1 MRNLITR
8 DMMIKML
15 ADKTGFYQRDIK
27 TVFSAFDALVRE
39 CLSEVDDD
47 TEIVVQLAEGV
58 KAGFKVVPE
67 RQRRD
72 PRTQEEITCK
82 AQTKPFAIFSETFR
96 EKIQEAYESN
106 K

>member
-1 MRNLITR
+1 MRKLVTR
-8 DMMIKML
+8 EMVIKML
-15 ADKTGFYQRDIK
+15 ADRTGFYMRDIK
-27 TVFSAFDALVRE
+27 TVLSELDALVRE
-39 CLSEVDDD
+39 CFSEVDDD
-47 TEIVVQLAEGV
+47 TEVVVQLAEGI
-58 KAGFKVVPE
+58 KTGCKIVPE

-96 EKIQEAYESN
+96 DKMQEAYEKN

>member
-1 MRNLITR
+1 MRELITR

-15 ADKTGFYQRDIK
+15 ANKTGFFQQDIK
-27 TVFSAFDALVRE
+27 TVFSAFDTLVRE
-39 CLSEVDDD
+39 RLSEVDDD
-47 TEIVVQLAEGV
+47 TEIVVQLAEGIKV
-58 KAGFKVVPE
+58 GFKVVPE

-96 EKIQEAYESN
+96 EKIQEAYENN